1 MKTIMMTS
9 LFLAFALLNTLSAR
23 ADEPAC
29 REESLVHFTSQGKE
43 VESKLIGADDACD
56 QFGGNLVY
64 TPKSNRFL
72 FVNFNIAGTI
82 DLDQYDAAF
91 LKIPQ
96 DNPNLP
102 WLARVEVA
110 VVTQEW
116 LKRVHNT
123 NKEAVLNMTGD
134 ILFVSEVVVGE
145 GRFGKLMEEFY
156 GMAF

>member
-1 MKTIMMTS
+1 MNTLMMTS

-43 VESKLIGADDACD
+43 VESKLIGNDDACD

-64 TPKSNRFL
+64 TPKSNRFI

-82 DLDQYDAAF
+82 DLDQVDAAF
-91 LKIPQ
+91 AKIPA
-96 DNPNLP
+96 DNVNLP
-102 WLARVEVA
+102 WISEVDIA
-110 VVTQEW
+110 VVTKEW
-116 LKRVHNT
+116 LKRVHHT
-123 NKEAVLNMTGD
+123 DQEAVLNMTNT
-134 ILFVSEVVVGE
+134 ILFVSEVVVNE

-156 GMAF
+156 GSAL